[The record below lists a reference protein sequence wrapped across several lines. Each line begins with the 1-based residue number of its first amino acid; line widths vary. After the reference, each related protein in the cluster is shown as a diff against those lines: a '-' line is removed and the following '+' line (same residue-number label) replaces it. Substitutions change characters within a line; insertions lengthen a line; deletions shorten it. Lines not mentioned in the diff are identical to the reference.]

1 MDNPVPVL
9 LALIVATIVAAGS
22 LIQAYV
28 SWQGRNDYL
37 RATLIFQTA
46 QRCAEANTAT
56 LNYVSAVQNYKY
68 NREDLDSVL
77 FYVIEKLTIID
88 TVLSAQSELTKDATD
103 IGISQFRKLNDEI
116 TSAKNDTQL
125 KRLAA
130 DVTALHNQVRASC
143 TRLLRTLSTR

>member
-1 MDNPVPVL
+1 MDNQVLVL
-9 LALIVATIVAAGS
+9 LALIVAAIVAVGS

-28 SWQGRNDYL
+28 SWQGRNDLL

-56 LNYVSAVQNYKY
+56 LNYVSAAQSYKY
-68 NREDLDSVL
+68 NREDLDPVL
-77 FYVIEKLTIID
+77 FHVIEKLTIID
-88 TVLSAQSELTKDATD
+88 LVLSGQTELMKDATD

-116 TSAKNDTQL
+116 TSATNDTQL

-130 DVTALHNQVRASC
+130 DATALHNQVKANC
-143 TRLLRTLSTR
+143 TRLLRRLSTK